1 MKDELKTKF
10 TVFSII
16 LAAGG
21 GYVVYALYRYMDTG
35 KRWNNLTYQ
44 TFIQTAV
51 VVLFLILLSFIV
63 IFLYHQKV
71 MKMQDMMKEKES
83 EVTEKNRM
91 IEDLNDR
98 LNRGKIYDT
107 SKHVPELVVL
117 DRYIDKMFDKNI
129 KMFTLIK
136 VSCSNDES
144 ERHFLSN
151 INYIKGLNTE
161 VFKDRKGHDYI
172 ILMINTDSY
181 DANQDSRYYMTKGSR
196 IKGIKT
202 FEPQNTKAEDVR
214 GFIAA

>member
-1 MKDELKTKF
+1 MKDELKTKLA
-10 TVFSII
+10 VFSII

-21 GYVVYALYRYMDTG
+21 GYVVYALYRYLDTG

-51 VVLFLILLSFIV
+51 VVLFLILLSFII
-63 IFLYHQKV
+63 IFLYHQKIV
-71 MKMQDMMKEKES
+71 NMQDMIKEKEN
-83 EVTEKNRM
+83 EVAEKNRM
-91 IEDLNDR
+91 IENLNDR

-107 SKHVPELVVL
+107 SKHVPELIVL
-117 DRYIDKMFDKNI
+117 DRYIDRMFEKGI

-136 VSCSNDES
+136 VSCSDGES

-161 VFKDRKGHDYI
+161 VFKDRKEHDYI
-172 ILMINTDSY
+172 ILLINKDSY
-181 DANQDSRYYMTKGSR
+181 DANQDSRYYMTKESR

-202 FEPQNTKAEDVR
+202 FETQKAKAEDVR
-214 GFIAA
+214 GYIAA